1 MSLCYQLANSV
12 NLTRRHSYLCL
23 KGYFSPKLTEA
34 EKSQPAT
41 REKHSQPTL
50 LTLLDQLQM

>member
-34 EKSQPAT
+34 EKSRPAT